1 MSAFPCPLA
10 PFEQLMWLDDH
21 ADYPMAFPII
31 GELRGEVDRE
41 LAQAALEAVCGRHP
55 LLAARVTDNG
65 AGRPQWVATP
75 AGAAKA
81 NAIEWREDSA
91 IAQRGLDLAIE
102 SGVQVEFLR
111 DGDRWRMVWHFHHCC
126 CDGVGAAAVIGEWL
140 LIYDALASGRDWRGE
155 LKAFD
160 EDSFARRARIR
171 SRRTQRV
178 PRSSPA
184 KSSNAAESVAANL
197 NSASDPDASRADQ
210 LPQVAWWRRLR
221 AVWSHLANA
230 LRVVLTKPAE
240 MASANGNL
248 ASDHAANALRAA
260 RSTSAGS
267 AATNTQGASRRNAAG
282 VIERVS
288 PAIVRLRHWEAEQL
302 QSLRREADARGA
314 TVNDLL
320 LTSLVRALH
329 TWNQRYAGGRKSRPV
344 RVMMPTNQ
352 RIGEDRQLSATN
364 VLSYAMLDR
373 TARESAVPAELL
385 DSVRRET
392 AAIARHNLSIRFMIS
407 LGVAGRWP
415 RLLQYALKRRGSWAT
430 AVLSNLGDV
439 SRRSRKRYRWE
450 GGCLVAG
457 DLRLEAIYGAPPI
470 RRGTRVALGVSVF
483 RQRLTIAALFDPR
496 HFSADDQE
504 EFLDRFRAALAEL
517 VGGL

>member
-10 PFEQLMWLDDH
+10 PFEHLMWLDDH

-41 LAQAALEAVCGRHP
+41 RAQAALEAVCARHP

-65 AGRPQWVATP
+65 TGRPQWVATP
-75 AGAAKA
+75 AGTAKA
-81 NAIEWREDSA
+81 NAIEWREDST

-111 DGDRWRMVWHFHHCC
+111 DADRWRMVWHFHHCC

-140 LIYDALASGRDWRGE
+140 LIYDALASGRDWRDE

-171 SRRTQRV
+171 SRRTRRV
-178 PRSSPA
+178 PRSSIA
-184 KSSNAAESVAANL
+184 KSSNTAESVAAEL
-197 NSASDPDASRADQ
+197 NSASDLDTSRADQ
-210 LPQVAWWRRLR
+210 LPQVAWWRRLH

-230 LRVVLTKPAE
+230 FRVVSTTPAE
-240 MASANGNL
+240 MASANGHLSRNDV
-248 ASDHAANALRAA
+248 ARATRA
-260 RSTSAGS
+260 TSAPGDGI
-267 AATNTQGASRRNAAG
+267 AATTANSASKRGAAETAET
-282 VIERVS
+282 VLPARVR
-288 PAIVRLRHWEAEQL
+288 VRHWEAEQL
-302 QSLRREADARGA
+302 LALRREADSRGA

-329 TWNQRYAGGRKSRPV
+329 TWNQRYAAGRKSRPV

-352 RIGEDRQLSATN
+352 RIGEDRSLSAAN

-450 GGCLVAG
+450 SGCLVAG
-457 DLRLEAIYGAPPI
+457 GLRLEAIYGAPPI